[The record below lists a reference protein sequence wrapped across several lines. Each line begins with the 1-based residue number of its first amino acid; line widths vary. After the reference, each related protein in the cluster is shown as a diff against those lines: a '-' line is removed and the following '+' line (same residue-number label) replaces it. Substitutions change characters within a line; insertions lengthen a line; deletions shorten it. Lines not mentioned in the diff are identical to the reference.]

1 MMILS
6 LLSKNKITLVILSI
20 IFFIFIFLRLY
31 QFHEYVMFLSDQ
43 GRDALIIRKILTFE
57 NWPLIGAPSSI
68 GQVYLGPFYYYLI
81 SPFLLFLNWDPSG
94 LAFGVFLYALIGT
107 IFLFKFVSRY
117 HDEASAL
124 ILVTLISTSSVLIH
138 FSRFSWNP
146 NLLPYFGFFSIY
158 SFYNWLKKP
167 SLKNGFIFGVS
178 VGLTIQLHYLA
189 IFLFAPFTLYY
200 TYLLVKKFDI
210 KRVKS
215 LTAPSISF
223 LATLTPLFLFDLRH
237 DFLNFNQLYKYLSG
251 NGLKGEANFFYNL
264 ETTSSGFLNSIFPN
278 QLSNNYALIITLLL
292 IFFWVLIAKKINS
305 NLFTISLLTVTSYL
319 ILFSLIES
327 ARHTHYYGPV
337 IILTLYLI
345 VISFSKIKPKL
356 IKFSIYFVLTIIFL
370 YTNYSR
376 YYFFQGK
383 DEGQIAHAKK
393 VANFITQKI
402 DGKPFNIATWPVDFG
417 EDSYLYFMDL
427 NGDRPADRAKLEV
440 TNQMFVICNAK
451 ICPVIDSPSWNISM
465 FKPTKIE
472 NTWEIENL
480 KILKLTNQIN

>member
-158 SFYNWLKKP
+158 YFYNWLKKP

-189 IFLFAPFTLYY
+189 LFYSHLLHFIIP
-200 TYLLVKKFDI
+200 TYLLN
-210 KRVKS
+210 S
-215 LTAPSISF
+215 LIS
-223 LATLTPLFLFDLRH
+223 
-237 DFLNFNQLYKYLSG
+237 K
-251 NGLKGEANFFYNL
+251 GLKAL
-264 ETTSSGFLNSIFPN
+264 
-278 QLSNNYALIITLLL
+278 QLQ
-292 IFFWVLIAKKINS
+292 VLV
-305 NLFTISLLTVTSYL
+305 F
-319 ILFSLIES
+319 
-327 ARHTHYYGPV
+327 
-337 IILTLYLI
+337 
-345 VISFSKIKPKL
+345 
-356 IKFSIYFVLTIIFL
+356 
-370 YTNYSR
+370 
-376 YYFFQGK
+376 
-383 DEGQIAHAKK
+383 
-393 VANFITQKI
+393 
-402 DGKPFNIATWPVDFG
+402 
-417 EDSYLYFMDL
+417 
-427 NGDRPADRAKLEV
+427 
-440 TNQMFVICNAK
+440 
-451 ICPVIDSPSWNISM
+451 
-465 FKPTKIE
+465 
-472 NTWEIENL
+472 
-480 KILKLTNQIN
+480 